1 MGGNL
6 LKVKIN
12 ASDDDDRNGVDNDDH
27 IHLKKSAL
35 AGGTLLK
42 VKISD
47 DGGGDGVGNDD
58 IDYIY
63 QINIEIKSP
72 WLEGLF

>member
-1 MGGNL
+1 MKVNINSNDDGGG
-6 LKVKIN
+6 
-12 ASDDDDRNGVDNDDH
+12 DGVESDDH
-27 IHLKKSAL
+27 IHLNKSTL
-35 AGGTLLK
+35 VGGTLLK

-58 IDYIY
+58 IDHIY

-72 WLEGLF
+72 WLEELF